1 MKKKSILSIAL
12 ICILA
17 LGTFAACDTG
27 QQQAPAAVTPAPQ
40 ATAPAQATPQ
50 APAAPADTPQAEG
63 PTGSITIAI
72 PTEPVSL
79 IPARHNSTPTIPF
92 MFLTHNRLFQ
102 QHYETFEP
110 IPYLVSE
117 WQALSDTLFEFTIH
131 EGILFH
137 NGEEMTAE
145 DIVASW
151 YFVRETP
158 DARGVHLS
166 AVSIEQTGSHTVVI
180 DTGEPNATFLVDLAS
195 HGNSILPAS
204 LIDSGHDFAVNP
216 VGSGPFVF
224 EEWRAG
230 DHLRYTAFPYY
241 WNTER
246 LAHIAEVTYRVIP
259 EGASRTIA
267 LQTGEVDFIE
277 AVALPDVGRLQDDAG
292 FTVSMIDS
300 PALNIINLNHQTP
313 QFSNVYARRAIQ
325 MAIDTEVIVAAAY
338 DGFGLPTRSQFPR
351 VFAGST
357 YNGVMP
363 FDPDG
368 ARALLAEHNID
379 PSSLDFEIIACNE
392 GFRRAAEIVQAQLSE
407 IGISV
412 SIIQMDAAARF
423 STVTEGN
430 FEAAF
435 GPWGAGWLESILRA
449 QFVGEGG
456 LVSRNHM
463 NNPELSQL
471 LLSGFA
477 TIDFDARIAIYEEAS
492 RVANEY
498 VVLIPSHLD
507 VTIRAFNANITAPE
521 LSGLSTIWN
530 VNTISW
536 NN

>member
-1 MKKKSILSIAL
+1 MKKIFCVILISAL
-12 ICILA
+12 TMGIF
-17 LGTFAACDTG
+17 GACNQTPAE
-27 QQQAPAAVTPAPQ
+27 QPAPPQAPQ
-40 ATAPAQATPQ
+40 ATPTPAT
-50 APAAPADTPQAEG
+50 PAAPQAAPEAPAPVAEG

-102 QHYETFEP
+102 QHHETFEP
-110 IPYLVSE
+110 MPYLVSE

-145 DIVASW
+145 DVVASW

-158 DARGVHLS
+158 DARGVHTS
-166 AVSIEQTGSHTVVI
+166 AVGIEQTGTHTVVI

-204 LIDSGHDFAVNP
+204 LINSGHDFGVQP

-230 DHLRYTAFPYY
+230 DHLRYRAFEDY
-241 WNTER
+241 WNTDR
-246 LAHIAEVTYRVIP
+246 IATIAEVTYRVIP
-259 EGASRTIA
+259 EGSSRTIA
-267 LQTGEVDFIE
+267 LETGEVDFIE
-277 AVALPDVGRLQDDAG
+277 AVALPDVGRLQADAS

-300 PALNIINLNHQTP
+300 PALNIINLNHQRP
-313 QFSNVYARRAIQ
+313 QFENVYARRAIQ
-325 MAIDTEVIVAAAY
+325 MAIDNEVIVAAAY
-338 DGFGLPTRSQFPR
+338 DGFGLPTRSQFPI
-351 VFAGST
+351 VFAGAT

-363 FDPDG
+363 FDPEG
-368 ARALLAEHNID
+368 AMALLAEHNID
-379 PSSLDFEIIACNE
+379 PASLNFEIIACNE

-407 IGISV
+407 IGIAV
-412 SIIQMDAAARF
+412 SINQMDAAARF

-449 QFVGEGG
+449 QFIGEGG

-463 NNPELSQL
+463 NNPELSEL
-471 LLSGFA
+471 LLTGFG
-477 TIDFDARIAIYEEAS
+477 TIDHDARIAIYEEAS

-530 VNTISW
+530 VNRISW
-536 NN
+536 N